1 METPAQTASA
11 DHRHPGNMAHHVQQ
25 LQQAGF
31 DDSQVRSLAS
41 FVSDMARETMR
52 PFVERVEQRFDDMQ
66 LRADQRFDDMQLRA
80 DQRHDELNQRHVEL
94 NQRLGDMQQQMDQRL
109 GDMQQQMDQRLG
121 DMQQQ
126 MNQRLGDMQQQMG
139 QRLGDMQQH
148 MDRVETRLD
157 RLDRHTGRLG
167 EGLAKMDA
175 RVENLQRREWV
186 ILMMMGLGFISIVVA
201 ILLAAG
207 AIG

>member
-52 PFVERVEQRFDDMQ
+52 PFIERVEQRFDDMQ
-66 LRADQRFDDMQLRA
+66 LRADQRHA
-80 DQRHDELNQRHVEL
+80 EV

-109 GDMQQQMDQRLG
+109 GDMQQQT
-121 DMQQQ
+121 
-126 MNQRLGDMQQQMG
+126 G

-157 RLDRHTGRLG
+157 SLDRNTRRLG
-167 EGLAKMDA
+167 EGLARMDA
-175 RVENLQRREWV
+175 RVEGLQRREWV
-186 ILMMMGLGFISIVVA
+186 ILTMVGLGFISIVVA

>member
-1 METPAQTASA
+1 MATQSQPAAA

-31 DDSQVRSLAS
+31 DDSQVRALAS

-52 PFVERVEQRFDDMQ
+52 PFVERVEQRFDA
-66 LRADQRFDDMQLRA
+66 ADQRFDEVNL
-80 DQRHDELNQRHVEL
+80 
-94 NQRLGDMQQQMDQRL
+94 RLGDMQQQMNQRF
-109 GDMQQQMDQRLG
+109 G

-157 RLDRHTGRLG
+157 SLDRNTRRLG
-167 EGLAKMDA
+167 EGLARMDA
-175 RVENLQRREWV
+175 RVEGLQRREWV
-186 ILMMMGLGFISIVVA
+186 ILTMVGLGFISIVVA

>member
-1 METPAQTASA
+1 MATQSQPAAA

-31 DDSQVRSLAS
+31 DDSQVRALAS

-52 PFVERVEQRFDDMQ
+52 PFIERVEQRFDA
-66 LRADQRFDDMQLRA
+66 ADQRFDEVNLRLGNMQQQMNQRLGDMQ
-80 DQRHDELNQRHVEL
+80 QQMG
-94 NQRLGDMQQQMDQRL
+94 QRLGDMQQQMDQRL

-126 MNQRLGDMQQQMG
+126 TDQRVN
-139 QRLGDMQQH
+139 
-148 MDRVETRLD
+148 RVEICLEHLEQNTR
-157 RLDRHTGRLG
+157 RLG

-175 RVENLQRREWV
+175 RVEDLQRREWV
-186 ILMMMGLGFISIVVA
+186 ILTMMGLGFISIVVA

>member
-1 METPAQTASA
+1 MGTPAQTASA

-31 DDSQVRSLAS
+31 DDSQVRALAS
-41 FVSDMARETMR
+41 FVSDMARETIR

-66 LRADQRFDDMQLRA
+66 LRADQRHA
-80 DQRHDELNQRHVEL
+80 EVN
-94 NQRLGDMQQQMDQRL
+94 
-109 GDMQQQMDQRLG
+109 QRLG

-126 MNQRLGDMQQQMG
+126 MNQRLGDMQQQMDQRLG
-139 QRLGDMQQH
+139 DMRQQMDQRLGDMQQQT
-148 MDRVETRLD
+148 DQRVSRVETCLEHLEQNTR
-157 RLDRHTGRLG
+157 RLG

-175 RVENLQRREWV
+175 RVDDLQRREWV
-186 ILMMMGLGFISIVVA
+186 ILTMVGLGFISIVVA

>member
-1 METPAQTASA
+1 MATQSQPAAA

-31 DDSQVRSLAS
+31 DDSQVRALAS

-52 PFVERVEQRFDDMQ
+52 PFVERVEQRFD
-66 LRADQRFDDMQLRA
+66 AVDQRFDEVNLRLGDMQ
-80 DQRHDELNQRHVEL
+80 QQM

-109 GDMQQQMDQRLG
+109 GDMQQQTDQRVS
-121 DMQQQ
+121 
-126 MNQRLGDMQQQMG
+126 
-139 QRLGDMQQH
+139 
-148 MDRVETRLD
+148 RVETCLEHLEQNTR
-157 RLDRHTGRLG
+157 RLG
-167 EGLAKMDA
+167 EGLARMDA
-175 RVENLQRREWV
+175 RVEDLQRREWV
-186 ILMMMGLGFISIVVA
+186 ILTMVGLGFISIVVA

>member
-31 DDSQVRSLAS
+31 DDSQVRALAS
-41 FVSDMARETMR
+41 FVSDMAQETIR

-66 LRADQRFDDMQLRA
+66 LRADQRHA
-80 DQRHDELNQRHVEL
+80 EV
-94 NQRLGDMQQQMDQRL
+94 NQRLGDMRQQMDQRL
-109 GDMQQQMDQRLG
+109 GDMQQQTDQRVS
-121 DMQQQ
+121 
-126 MNQRLGDMQQQMG
+126 
-139 QRLGDMQQH
+139 
-148 MDRVETRLD
+148 RVETCLEHLEQNTR
-157 RLDRHTGRLG
+157 RLG

-175 RVENLQRREWV
+175 RVDDLQRREWV
-186 ILMMMGLGFISIVVA
+186 ILTMVGLGFISIVVA